1 MATSRLFTD
10 QEYIDKASSDDW
22 ANAFAR
28 IENHYFVNEGFMKQ
42 GQLLEKKEID
52 KM

>member
-1 MATSRLFTD
+1 MATSRLFVD
-10 QEYIDKASSDDW
+10 PAYIQRGEDDEF

-28 IENHYFVNEGFMKQ
+28 IENHYFVNEGFMRD
-42 GQLLEKKEID
+42 GQLLEKQSID